1 MSFTDPAG
9 IGLFVVG
16 FTVGFGHCIGMCG
29 PIMVSISL
37 NRKGHKVMA
46 SHLFYHAG
54 RVITYALLGAA
65 LGLTGS
71 FTGLTA
77 NIAGLQ
83 RGVMIATG
91 IIIMIM
97 GAAMTDSLP
106 CPRIF
111 AAKLAPSAFMSRIF
125 QRLPHT
131 TSPAAHFPI
140 GLMLGLLPCGPVYT
154 ALIAA
159 ARAGMASA
167 GGLHGA
173 IAGAGIMV
181 SFGMGMGLRF

>member
-1 MSFTDPAG
+1 
-9 IGLFVVG
+9 
-16 FTVGFGHCIGMCG
+16 
-29 PIMVSISL
+29 
-37 NRKGHKVMA
+37 MA

-111 AAKLAPSAFMSRIF
+111 AAKFAPSAFMSRIF

-159 ARAGMASA
+159 ARAGMSAA

-173 IAGAGIMV
+173 MAGAGIMV
-181 SFGMGMGLRF
+181 SFGMGTVPALLLVAKLSDLGWLKARRLIYGIGGVLMILVGGYYVVMGLRF